1 MTKPRSEQVCIDDT
15 PFYHCMVRCVRRAF
29 LCGDDHETGEN
40 FDHRKQWLVSR
51 LRFLSYVYAID
62 ICSYAVMSNH
72 YHVILHVD
80 KACAESWSLDEV
92 AERWLQLYKGD
103 KLIQKWIAFRAEMSK
118 AEIKKSEEIIEQWRE
133 RLTSI
138 SWFMRGV
145 NETIARMANEE
156 DNCKGRF
163 WEGRFKSQA
172 LLDEQALLTCMAYVD
187 LNPVRAGVANDLIDS
202 DFTSIQQRIFDFV
215 NNKAKAEINST
226 SEKELDNQ
234 DNITDVKLTKRHQ
247 KRIQSKLQKQQKVE
261 QVLQFDT
268 LPKADLKPLHG
279 SVRTDIADAIPIT
292 LADYLELLE
301 STGRCLRDDK
311 RGFIPDTSQ
320 RIIHALGLNSEQWI
334 THVKNFSSLYAA
346 NVGSVETL
354 KAKSKRSNKCWYK
367 GVGLVS

>member
-1 MTKPRSEQVCIDDT
+1 MTKPRSEQISIDDT

-62 ICSYAVMSNH
+62 ICAYAVMSNH

-80 KACAESWSLDEV
+80 KSRAESWSLDEV
-92 AERWLQLYKGD
+92 VERWLQLYKGD

-118 AEIKKSEEIIEQWRE
+118 AELKKAEEIIEQWRE
-133 RLTSI
+133 RLTSV

-163 WEGRFKSQA
+163 WEGRFKSQV

-187 LNPVRAGVANDLIDS
+187 LNPVRAGIADDLIDS

-215 NNKAKAEINST
+215 HTKSANEKNLKPEQDLNNH
-226 SEKELDNQ
+226 EKKVDL
-234 DNITDVKLTKRHQ
+234 KLTISNQ
-247 KRIQSKLQKQQKVE
+247 KRIQLKIRKQQKTE
-261 QVLQFDT
+261 KLLQLDS
-268 LPKADLKPLHG
+268 LPKSHIKPLHG
-279 SVRTDIADAIPIT
+279 SVHTDLTDAIPIT
-292 LADYLELLE
+292 FADYLELVE
-301 STGRCLRDDK
+301 ATGRCIREDK
-311 RGFIPDTSQ
+311 RGFISGASEKT
-320 RIIHALGLNSEQWI
+320 IHTLGLNPEQWI
-334 THVKNFSSLYAA
+334 THVKNFSSLYASNA
-346 NVGSVETL
+346 GSKETL
-354 KAKSKRSNKCWYK
+354 KIKSAKDSKRWYK
-367 GVGLVS
+367 GIGLIS